1 MRHDAADPGG
11 CHAATADLAVEQ
23 SDSPDPVTEDTE
35 LTYTISIRNLG
46 PETANNAEFTDE
58 LSSQVS
64 FVSASST
71 QGNCAQNGKTVRCA
85 LEDLPV
91 DAANPAA
98 TVTVKVLPKKAGTIS
113 NVARV
118 TVGPSDSDPEG
129 ANNRTTESTAVIAA
143 GGGGTGVTCGGR
155 EATIVGTGAADTLLG
170 TDKRDVIKARG
181 GNDVIRGLEIGDVV
195 CAGGGDD
202 TVRGGGGNDRLRG
215 GAGRDLVKGGSGADA
230 LDGGT
235 GHDRCRGGGGRGYQ
249 TGLLAGRAAA
259 SELGR
264 LEQMDEGLGT
274 SGSCSTS

>member
-1 MRHDAADPGG
+1 MTDTTDGRRALVFATLIAAGALVVMALLMPAVAD
-11 CHAATADLAVEQ
+11 AATADLAVEQ

-46 PETANNAEFTDE
+46 PDTASNAEFTDE

-64 FVSASST
+64 FVSATST

-85 LEDLPV
+85 LGDLSV

-98 TVTVKVLPKKAGTIS
+98 TVTVKVLPKKPGTIS

-118 TVGPSDSDPEG
+118 AVGPSDSDPQG
-129 ANNRTTESTAVIAA
+129 ANDRSTESTAVIAA
-143 GGGGTGVTCGGR
+143 GGGGTGVSCGGR
-155 EATIVGTGAADTLLG
+155 EATIVGTGAAETLLG

-181 GNDVIRGLEIGDVV
+181 GNDLIRGLGIGDVV

-215 GAGRDLVKGGSGADA
+215 GAGRDLVKGGGGADA

-235 GHDRCRGGGGRGYQ
+235 GRDRCRGGGGPDTKQ
-249 TGLLAGRAAA
+249 
-259 SELGR
+259 
-264 LEQMDEGLGT
+264 
-274 SGSCSTS
+274 SC

>member
-1 MRHDAADPGG
+1 MTNTTHRRRALVFATLMAAGALVVMALLMPAVAG
-11 CHAATADLAVEQ
+11 AATADLAVEQ

-35 LTYTISIRNLG
+35 LTYAISIRNLG
-46 PETANNAEFTDE
+46 PDTASNAEFTDE

-64 FVSASST
+64 FVSATST

-85 LEDLPV
+85 LGDLSV

-98 TVTVKVLPKKAGTIS
+98 TVTVKVLPKKPGTIS

-118 TVGPSDSDPEG
+118 AVGPSDSDPQG
-129 ANNRTTESTAVIAA
+129 ANDRSTESTAVIAA
-143 GGGGTGVTCGGR
+143 DGGGTGVSCGGR
-155 EATIVGTGAADTLLG
+155 EATIVGTGAAETLLG

-181 GNDVIRGLEIGDVV
+181 GNDLIRGLGIGDVV

-215 GAGRDLVKGGSGADA
+215 GAGRDLVKGGGGADA

-235 GHDRCRGGGGRGYQ
+235 GRDRCRGGGGPDTKQ
-249 TGLLAGRAAA
+249 
-259 SELGR
+259 
-264 LEQMDEGLGT
+264 
-274 SGSCSTS
+274 SC